1 MSGPVAL
8 ITGGNRGLG
17 YQIARRL
24 SALEFTVVLTARRRE
39 AGDSAAAALSTG
51 PRRVEACRLDVL
63 DKISICETCEF
74 IRHRYGRLDVLV
86 NNAGAHA
93 NGDGPGL
100 TLEPSVL
107 RDAIESNCV
116 GALQVTQAMAP
127 LLKTAAGR
135 VINISS
141 LLALPAQMSQ
151 LPGQFF
157 GYRIAKAALNA
168 VTAGLAE
175 ELRPQGVSVNAVHPG
190 WLKTSMG
197 GPHAPEEATAGADRV
212 RTARW
217 RGVTPVLSRAL
228 GSAPME
234 RR

>member
-1 MSGPVAL
+1 
-8 ITGGNRGLG
+8 
-17 YQIARRL
+17 
-24 SALEFTVVLTARRRE
+24 
-39 AGDSAAAALSTG
+39 
-51 PRRVEACRLDVL
+51 
-63 DKISICETCEF
+63 
-74 IRHRYGRLDVLV
+74 
-86 NNAGAHA
+86 
-93 NGDGPGL
+93 
-100 TLEPSVL
+100 
-107 RDAIESNCV
+107 
-116 GALQVTQAMAP
+116 VTQAMAP

-212 RTARW
+212 VDAILSVPHEVTGKLLVDRSLFPSLPADRADQMLMG
-217 RGVTPVLSRAL
+217 GVHLWTVAQ
-228 GSAPME
+228 
-234 RR
+234 